1 MIYTTKTVTLKDGRA
16 ATLRAPALTDA
27 AEMLAYIK
35 TCCAE
40 TDYLSR
46 YPEEYGDSMEAEEAW
61 IRRMVESPAV
71 LPIVC
76 EVEGRIAGS
85 CEVRFF
91 WGIKTAHRA
100 MLGISVLREFWNL
113 GIGTALL
120 NELIAASRA
129 HGTEILEL
137 DFIEGNTRARGLYEK
152 MGFETVGFKRNAFK
166 LKDGTYLGEFSM
178 QKHL

>member
-1 MIYTTKTVTLKDGRA
+1 
-16 ATLRAPALTDA
+16 
-27 AEMLAYIK
+27 
-35 TCCAE
+35 
-40 TDYLSR
+40 
-46 YPEEYGDSMEAEEAW
+46 
-61 IRRMVESPAV
+61 
-71 LPIVC
+71 
-76 EVEGRIAGS
+76 VEGRIAGS

-91 WGIKTAHRA
+91 GGIKTAHRA